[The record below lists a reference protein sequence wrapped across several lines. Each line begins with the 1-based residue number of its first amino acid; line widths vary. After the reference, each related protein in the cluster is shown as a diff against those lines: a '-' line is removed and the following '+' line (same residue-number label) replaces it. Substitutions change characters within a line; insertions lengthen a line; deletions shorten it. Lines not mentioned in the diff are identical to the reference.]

1 MAAKGDPR
9 PLPRELSRLDQ
20 LLTRGLDATAA
31 LWPAIETAFAWVHR
45 AAHILGNDANKDGA
59 VVRATYAA
67 LLTEMRARRAEAGPL
82 APAIDHFLKV
92 TASYAP
98 GLFHCYA
105 VDGLP
110 PTDNDLE
117 HVFGTARHHERR
129 TTGRKVA
136 SATLVV
142 RGAVRVVAAV
152 ATQQRHQRA
161 HPFGE
166 ADLRLQRPADLAR
179 WRHLRAELVHRQD
192 ARRAQRRFRRDPD
205 VYLTALE
212 AQLLKSSLPA

>member
-1 MAAKGDPR
+1 M
-9 PLPRELSRLDQ
+9 
-20 LLTRGLDATAA
+20 LTRGLAATAA
-31 LWPAIETAFAWVHR
+31 LWSPIETAYGWVHR
-45 AAHILGNDANKDGA
+45 AAHILSNDANKDGD
-59 VVRATYAA
+59 VVRATYAV
-67 LLTEMRARRAEAGPL
+67 LLAEMRRHREDAGAL

-92 TASYAP
+92 TDSYAP

-105 VDGLP
+105 MDGLP

-136 SATLVV
+136 SAALVV

-152 ATQQRHQRA
+152 ATQQRQQRA
-161 HPFGE
+161 QPFGE

-179 WRHLRAELVHRQD
+179 WRHLRTELAHRQA
-192 ARRAQRRFRRDPD
+192 ARGAQRRFRRDPD
-205 VYLTALE
+205 AYLTALE
-212 AQLLKSSLPA
+212 DQLLQSGLPA

>member
-1 MAAKGDPR
+1 M
-9 PLPRELSRLDQ
+9 
-20 LLTRGLDATAA
+20 
-31 LWPAIETAFAWVHR
+31 R
-45 AAHILGNDANKDGA
+45 AA
-59 VVRATYAA
+59 YAR
-67 LLTEMRARRAEAGPL
+67 LLAEMRRRHDEAGPL
-82 APAIDHFLKV
+82 APAIAHFLKV
-92 TASYAP
+92 TESYAP
-98 GLFHCYA
+98 GLFHCYT

-136 SATLVV
+136 SPALVV

-152 ATQQRHQRA
+152 ATQQRQQRQQPGPRA

-179 WRHLRAELVHRQD
+179 WRHLRAELTHRQD

-205 VYLTALE
+205 AYLAALE
-212 AQLLKSSLPA
+212 AQLLRSGLPA

>member
-1 MAAKGDPR
+1 
-9 PLPRELSRLDQ
+9 
-20 LLTRGLDATAA
+20 
-31 LWPAIETAFAWVHR
+31 VHR
-45 AAHILGNDANKDGA
+45 AAHLLGNDANEEGEA
-59 VVRATYAA
+59 VRAAYAA
-67 LLTEMRARRAEAGPL
+67 LLAEMRRRRDDAGPL

-92 TASYAP
+92 TDSYAP

-136 SATLVV
+136 SAAVVV

-152 ATQQRHQRA
+152 ATQQRQQQRA
-161 HPFGE
+161 RPFGE
-166 ADLRLQRPADLAR
+166 ADLRLTRPADLAR
-179 WRHLRAELVHRQD
+179 WRHLRAEL
-192 ARRAQRRFRRDPD
+192 ARRQAARCAQRRFRRQPQT
-205 VYLTALE
+205 YLTALE
-212 AQLLKSSLPA
+212 ALLLTSGLPA

>member
-1 MAAKGDPR
+1 LA
-9 PLPRELSRLDQ
+9 
-20 LLTRGLDATAA
+20 ATAA
-31 LWPAIETAFAWVHR
+31 LWPPIEVAYGWVHQ
-45 AAHILGNDANKDGA
+45 AAHLLSNDANKDGA
-59 VVRATYAA
+59 VVRGTYAA
-67 LLTEMRARRAEAGPL
+67 LLAEMWRRRDDAGPL
-82 APAIDHFLKV
+82 APAIDHFLQV
-92 TASYAP
+92 TDSYASW
-98 GLFHCYA
+98 LFHCDA

-136 SATLVV
+136 SPALVV

-152 ATQQRHQRA
+152 ATQQRQQRQQRA

-179 WRHLRAELVHRQD
+179 WRHLRAELTHRQD
-192 ARRAQRRFRRDPD
+192 ARRAQRRFRREPD
-205 VYLTALE
+205 DYLATLE